1 MINNFISSES
11 IVSEHNPVEVKSW
24 EAKMGDSAMIDGFLM
39 ENNEIKSFPNN
50 AMVKISHAKD
60 VYLINNSLTCDDKV
74 KEDHTPVLILNS
86 EIKRIDNLKVN
97 YKTNVPAAITIIG
110 CKYDS
115 EDITNIDVGT
125 NTAELVFEK

>member
-1 MINNFISSES
+1 
-11 IVSEHNPVEVKSW
+11 
-24 EAKMGDSAMIDGFLM
+24 
-39 ENNEIKSFPNN
+39 
-50 AMVKISHAKD
+50 MVKISHAKD

>member
-1 MINNFISSES
+1 M
-11 IVSEHNPVEVKSW
+11 
-24 EAKMGDSAMIDGFLM
+24 
-39 ENNEIKSFPNN
+39 
-50 AMVKISHAKD
+50 KISHAKD

-125 NTAELVFEK
+125 NTSELVFEK